1 MEINHWTIFTK
12 SNIARIVKAVPPSHK
27 WMREKLNVS
36 GLKSQVRIKWKR
48 LLLSRKVE
56 LICKNYVWIA
66 RKISFSELAN
76 NASQQVS
83 ALLCNWNHAMIS
95 NGESLFRPK
104 MCLCCCWFVTFVAIF
119 TLGTQQSAISIFID
133 PEKLWRLPNGRLACL
148 ALPIKHTLRWPL
160 LLNTTSQCMCA
171 HESAST
177 NTRGGQ
183 FFWGPLQCIS
193 CILCPEPFYLFRV
206 WLVSGG
212 LANQSFRM
220 EMPGACLS
228 NTDKSDAKTFAF

>member
-1 MEINHWTIFTK
+1 MKKTVVVQKSGANLQKLRLDRKEDIFFGTCQQRFSASFCPPLQLESCYDLQWRVSFSTK
-12 SNIARIVKAVPPSHK
+12 NVP
-27 WMREKLNVS
+27 M
-36 GLKSQVRIKWKR
+36 
-48 LLLSRKVE
+48 LLLVRH
-56 LICKNYVWIA
+56 ICCHIYIG
-66 RKISFSELAN
+66 
-76 NASQQVS
+76 
-83 ALLCNWNHAMIS
+83 H
-95 NGESLFRPK
+95 
-104 MCLCCCWFVTFVAIF
+104 
-119 TLGTQQSAISIFID
+119 SAISIFID

-148 ALPIKHTLRWPL
+148 ALPIKHTLRSPL

>member
-1 MEINHWTIFTK
+1 MIRLKK
-12 SNIARIVKAVPPSHK
+12 SARIVKAVPPSHK

-36 GLKSQVRIKWKR
+36 GLKSQVRIKMKKTVVVQKSGANLHILR
-48 LLLSRKVE
+48 LDPKEDIFLGTCQQR
-56 LICKNYVWIA
+56 
-66 RKISFSELAN
+66 FS
-76 NASQQVS
+76 AS
-83 ALLCNWNHAMIS
+83 LCSPLQLESCYDLQAM
-95 NGESLFRPK
+95 ESLHFNQK
-104 MCLCCCWFVTFVAIF
+104 CAYVVAGSSH
-119 TLGTQQSAISIFID
+119 LLPYLHWALSIFID

-148 ALPIKHTLRWPL
+148 ALAIKHTLRSPL

-177 NTRGGQ
+177 NTRGGLI
-183 FFWGPLQCIS
+183 FWGPLQCIS
-193 CILCPEPFYLFRV
+193 YILCPEPFYLFRV
-206 WLVSGG
+206 WLVIGG